1 MCHVKMRW
9 RILFNTKLIIMELIK
24 SLYTHTFTYNNHF
37 FVYNSEV
44 NGFFEVEKDVYES
57 LEFSKIKNLSANYK
71 ELLLNNKI
79 LVEEKAKYAYYMRN
93 KLLSCLERFCSTKL
107 TMTLIPTTS
116 CNFKCPY
123 CFEEHKTNK
132 TMTDA
137 VIDKLIDF
145 INAHDTSKLLNVMWY
160 GGEPLLAFGRMKQ
173 ILHKIETECNLK
185 IHSQSIIT
193 NGYLFDEE
201 KCLYFKE
208 HPLSDIQITI
218 DGTKEFHNKIR
229 YSATDNNTYDKIL
242 DNIDRIVQ
250 ELPDTRVFIRI
261 NIDEANKGM
270 FPTLHKE
277 FLERWKG
284 KKVYVYP
291 GFVRIDNENHTN
303 MASSTIVEDS
313 KRRFYFELEKYG
325 LPVAYFPE
333 HRTKSCSAVR
343 KNSYIIGPEGE
354 IYKCWNDV
362 SNLDKAIGYLGD
374 NKLNNEELLGQYLT
388 EGTMFEDQKCK
399 ECFFFP
405 ICDGGCPQYRLRNKY
420 DGGQYDLCAVR
431 NDKRANKEFLTECLI
446 RHYEHVKGITSI
458 EKI

>member
-1 MCHVKMRW
+1 
-9 RILFNTKLIIMELIK
+9 
-24 SLYTHTFTYNNHF
+24 
-37 FVYNSEV
+37 
-44 NGFFEVEKDVYES
+44 
-57 LEFSKIKNLSANYK
+57 
-71 ELLLNNKI
+71 
-79 LVEEKAKYAYYMRN
+79 
-93 KLLSCLERFCSTKL
+93 
-107 TMTLIPTTS
+107 MTLIPTTS

-284 KKVYVYP
+284 KKY
-291 GFVRIDNENHTN
+291 
-303 MASSTIVEDS
+303 M
-313 KRRFYFELEKYG
+313 
-325 LPVAYFPE
+325 
-333 HRTKSCSAVR
+333 
-343 KNSYIIGPEGE
+343 
-354 IYKCWNDV
+354 
-362 SNLDKAIGYLGD
+362 
-374 NKLNNEELLGQYLT
+374 
-388 EGTMFEDQKCK
+388 
-399 ECFFFP
+399 
-405 ICDGGCPQYRLRNKY
+405 
-420 DGGQYDLCAVR
+420 
-431 NDKRANKEFLTECLI
+431 
-446 RHYEHVKGITSI
+446 SI
-458 EKI
+458 LALFA